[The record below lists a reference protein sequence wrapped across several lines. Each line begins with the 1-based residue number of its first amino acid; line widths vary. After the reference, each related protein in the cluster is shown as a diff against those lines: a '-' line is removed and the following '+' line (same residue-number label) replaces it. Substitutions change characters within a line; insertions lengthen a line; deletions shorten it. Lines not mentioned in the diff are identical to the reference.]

1 MTAPAGSPDVALE
14 ISGLCKAFG
23 RQQALRGVDLQMRE
37 GERLAIFGPNGA
49 GKTTLLRI
57 LAGLVR
63 PTSGQ
68 ARLWGIALRD
78 QEGEGRRRIGLVS
91 HAAFLYQDLTVAE
104 NLSYYGQLYAA
115 QRADLGCLNQRV
127 AELIA
132 WIEMDYYRDRLVRTL
147 SRGMQQRVSLARA
160 LVHDPDLLLLDEPY
174 AGLDPRASA
183 LLDQMLERCCA
194 AGQTMIL
201 TSHDLEKGARLAQRI
216 ASLHHGRIVHE
227 TSADAWQGALTYER
241 YTGAEPA

>member
-1 MTAPAGSPDVALE
+1 MIAQAGSLDVALE
-14 ISGLCKAFG
+14 VHGLCKSFG
-23 RQQALRGVDLQMRE
+23 RQQALRGVDLLVRD

-57 LAGLVR
+57 LAGLAR

-68 ARLWGIALRD
+68 ARLWGVDLRD

-91 HAAFLYQDLTVAE
+91 HGAFLYQDLTVAE
-104 NLSYYGQLYAA
+104 NLGYYGQLYATN
-115 QRADLGCLNQRV
+115 RAERGRLNQRI
-127 AELIA
+127 AELIE

-160 LVHDPDLLLLDEPY
+160 MVHDPALLLLDEPY
-174 AGLDPRASA
+174 AGLDPRAAA
-183 LLDQMLERCCA
+183 LLDQMLERCSA
-194 AGQTMIL
+194 AGQTML
-201 TSHDLEKGARLAQRI
+201 FTSHDLERGARLAQRI
-216 ASLHHGRIVHE
+216 AILHRGRIVHE
-227 TSADAWQGALTYER
+227 TTAEAWQGALTYER